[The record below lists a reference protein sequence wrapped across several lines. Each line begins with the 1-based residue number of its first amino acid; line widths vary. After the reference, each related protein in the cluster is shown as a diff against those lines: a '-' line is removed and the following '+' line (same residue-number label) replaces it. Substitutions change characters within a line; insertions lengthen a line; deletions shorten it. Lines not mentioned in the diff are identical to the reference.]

1 MLCPLILGRDDLLEL
16 MDHLID
22 ETSHGRGRVLFL
34 SGQAGLGK
42 TRLIRATIRK
52 AEAAGLRVDGGSVA
66 PQDQQVPLASIREM
80 ANGMRGN
87 EAFGTLSIDLLA
99 IDGRHEGDPLGS
111 RRLIVRATADRIL
124 EAIDRPT
131 LLVFDDLHWTD
142 ELSLEVIGELARHG
156 ADHPLFLLGA
166 YRADEFQPRTIH
178 REWRSRLLSQRYAEE
193 VRLRALTLEETATA
207 TTLILGGELPASHD
221 VVDAVYQR
229 TNGIPLH
236 IEELL
241 AALPDEAR
249 ADGRRV
255 REAHVPDTIGDAV
268 LARVD
273 RLSSEARTLA
283 RAGAVVGRCFTP
295 DLIAGI
301 VDHSLAELEPAL
313 EELVDAAILYPFDY
327 VDTGYYDFRHQL
339 LRDAVYSSVP
349 PAQLRRFHAR
359 VAEFGMSLTGAS
371 IIHASSHFERAGLR
385 PQAFRAATTAA
396 REASRVS
403 ARQEA
408 CELFRRAI
416 DNMPAELPVLEQ
428 AQLFEAFADAASA
441 IEENDEGAVAARRA
455 RELYRLAGRPIE
467 AAGMLLSMSTF
478 PFRSGAAHAEI
489 GAFSRQALD
498 EIADLSVTPERERL
512 RAALLS
518 DLANDLFLSSDLEAA
533 RIQAVASRDLAESV
547 GDHETVLESDL
558 MLARIQIGA
567 GRTDAGIRDG
577 MRAAREARDRGFESV
592 GVTGYRNVAIMAARV
607 MDYGAAQA
615 AISEGLQYADAIEQ
629 SHCRQMMA
637 TTSALIDWASGRWDE
652 ADSRARQELVDRG
665 CRRGVIGALDVIGL
679 VALGRGR
686 PDEARRWL
694 AESLAAGRTI
704 GEAQLV
710 LTPLWALAESDLL
723 AGDADGAIAR
733 CREGLSIALASE
745 ERALLI
751 PFVVTGV
758 RSFLAAR
765 RPDEAERWVT
775 ELRGLLAAWQ
785 PTAGAA
791 LAHAEGLVRL
801 AAGAT
806 VAARSAL
813 ESAVNGWDARDRVW
827 DATWAR
833 LDLAAALLRSTRF
846 AEASRWLSEASATA
860 HALGSGPLLAR
871 VAELERQV
879 RGRGADPEPWFPLT
893 IREFEVA
900 RLVTAGKTNAQI
912 AEELF
917 VAPKTVSAHV
927 EHILAKLTVS
937 RRSEIAAW
945 AATIVRPDGHERGT
959 DTSATRAEVVV
970 R

>member
-1 MLCPLILGRDDLLEL
+1 
-16 MDHLID
+16 
-22 ETSHGRGRVLFL
+22 
-34 SGQAGLGK
+34 
-42 TRLIRATIRK
+42 
-52 AEAAGLRVDGGSVA
+52 
-66 PQDQQVPLASIREM
+66 
-80 ANGMRGN
+80 
-87 EAFGTLSIDLLA
+87 
-99 IDGRHEGDPLGS
+99 
-111 RRLIVRATADRIL
+111 
-124 EAIDRPT
+124 
-131 LLVFDDLHWTD
+131 
-142 ELSLEVIGELARHG
+142 
-156 ADHPLFLLGA
+156 
-166 YRADEFQPRTIH
+166 
-178 REWRSRLLSQRYAEE
+178 
-193 VRLRALTLEETATA
+193 
-207 TTLILGGELPASHD
+207 
-221 VVDAVYQR
+221 
-229 TNGIPLH
+229 
-236 IEELL
+236 
-241 AALPDEAR
+241 
-249 ADGRRV
+249 
-255 REAHVPDTIGDAV
+255 
-268 LARVD
+268 
-273 RLSSEARTLA
+273 
-283 RAGAVVGRCFTP
+283 
-295 DLIAGI
+295 
-301 VDHSLAELEPAL
+301 
-313 EELVDAAILYPFDY
+313 
-327 VDTGYYDFRHQL
+327 
-339 LRDAVYSSVP
+339 
-349 PAQLRRFHAR
+349 
-359 VAEFGMSLTGAS
+359 
-371 IIHASSHFERAGLR
+371 
-385 PQAFRAATTAA
+385 
-396 REASRVS
+396 
-403 ARQEA
+403 
-408 CELFRRAI
+408 
-416 DNMPAELPVLEQ
+416 
-428 AQLFEAFADAASA
+428 DAASA

-489 GAFSRQALD
+489 GVFGHQALD

-547 GDHETVLESDL
+547 GDHETVLEGDL

-615 AISEGLQYADAIEQ
+615 AIGEGLQYADAIEQ

-637 TTSALIDWASGRWDE
+637 TTLALIDWASGSWDA

-665 CRRGVIGALDVIGL
+665 CRRGVIGALDIIGL

-694 AESLAAGRTI
+694 DESLATGRTI
-704 GEAQLV
+704 GEGQLV
-710 LTPLWALAESDLL
+710 LTPLWGLAETDLL

-765 RPDEAERWVT
+765 RPDDAERWVT
-775 ELRGLLAAWQ
+775 ELRGLLATWQ
-785 PTAGAA
+785 STAGPA

-801 AAGAT
+801 AAGVT

-833 LDLAAALLRSTRF
+833 LDLAAALLRSSRF
-846 AEASRWLSEASATA
+846 AEASRWLSEASDTA
-860 HALGSGPLLAR
+860 HALASGPLLAR

-879 RGRGADPEPWFPLT
+879 RGRGADPELWFPLT

-900 RLVTAGKTNAQI
+900 RLVAAGRTNAQI

-927 EHILAKLTVS
+927 EHILAKLNVS

-945 AATIVRPDGHERGT
+945 AATIARPDGRERGIGGST
-959 DTSATRAEVVV
+959 TRAEAIA